1 MAKILGILL
10 LIGMVGVVG
19 YGFFQKDNYFFDPRG
34 QKKETIEKK
43 LEKYDFD
50 SLKKRGGVASE
61 IKFIREPTEV
71 DDRREQ
77 QILKQIGGRVTAKK
91 KLLAK
96 QENDNKN
103 FSSKVFIFESDGKK
117 NSGVINFRS
126 DSIKRPAIIMV
137 RGYADKLGYYPGSGS
152 WKMADK
158 LAGEGFNTVS
168 IDFLGYG
175 LSDDESLDIL
185 ETRFEKVMTVLD
197 LIESVKKLPFVDDK
211 KIGIWAHSN
220 GGQIALSVL
229 EITGGNYPTTLWAP
243 MTNPFPNSV
252 LDTASDLDDN
262 GRLVIEKIK
271 EFKKYYDVRRYAF
284 ENYLSWIKAPIML
297 HQGTADT
304 WIKLEWQEN
313 LQSRLK
319 ELNKEVWLSIY
330 NGDDHNLSKNWEMVA
345 NRDVQFFK
353 NKLLL

>member
-10 LIGMVGVVG
+10 LIGMVVVG
-19 YGFFQKDNYFFDPRG
+19 VNGFFQKDNYFFDPRG
-34 QKKETIEKK
+34 QKKDPIEKK

-71 DDRREQ
+71 DDRR
-77 QILKQIGGRVTAKK
+77 IIAS
-91 KLLAK
+91 
-96 QENDNKN
+96 KN
-103 FSSKVFIFESDGKK
+103 SSSKVFIFESDGKK
-117 NSGVINFRS
+117 ISGVINFRN
-126 DSIKRPAIIMV
+126 DGIKRPAIIMV

-220 GGQIALSVL
+220 GGQIALSIL

-304 WIKLEWQEN
+304 WIKLEWQKN

-330 NGDDHNLSKNWEMVA
+330 SGDDHNLSKNWEMVA
-345 NRDVQFFK
+345 ERDIQFFK
-353 NKLLL
+353 NKLIINN